1 MSKTTWKLVM
11 ASVLASSG
19 FLAFACGG
27 GSEEGTGTQ
36 TPSAT
41 ASETTTASAT
51 AEPSTTA
58 SAAPTATTPPAP
70 TLPDSFKTADDARKA
85 VDAKLATLVAEKGT
99 CGKLAAALKKFTKD
113 NAAAYETWN
122 TEYQKLDDAQKGLV
136 QTKPIVTLN
145 DEMTTFDSGSF
156 KPCIDKKDKQVGLA
170 LAGFLVAASKGMPGA
185 AAPAGS
191 ASAAGSAKPAT
202 PKKK

>member
-27 GSEEGTGTQ
+27 GSEEGKGTQ

-41 ASETTTASAT
+41 ASETTTGSAT

-70 TLPDSFKTADDARKA
+70 TLPASFSAADDARKTA
-85 VDAKLATLVAEKGT
+85 EGKIAAITAKKGSCT
-99 CGKLAAALKKFTKD
+99 ALAADVKKFGKD
-113 NAAAYETWN
+113 NAAAFETWN
-122 TEYQKLDDAQKGLV
+122 AEYAKLDDAQKG
-136 QTKPIVTLN
+136 IVTTKAPT
-145 DEMTTFDSGSF
+145 DDSVTAMFDTGTT
-156 KPCIDKKDKQVGLA
+156 KTCVDKKDKKFMAAVKDLA
-170 LAGFLVAASKGMPGA
+170 TTEAKMPGA
-185 AAPAGS
+185 AAP
-191 ASAAGSAKPAT
+191 AGSAKPAT